1 MNDSERWADAIRE
14 AYGPDSYWA
23 RSQEDNRNRGSGGG
37 GGGGGGGGIGNL
49 AGWVCLAGMIGA
61 LLGGVVGRGFV
72 GAVVGGLFLA
82 GLVWVPGAL
91 LRPGAGTVS
100 RLSVIGWAVGGAVV
114 GLLFGVG
121 FALVWDIVFLQDVVE
136 SSAPGFCL
144 LGFLGLGGIRL
155 KQRG

>member
-1 MNDSERWADAIRE
+1 
-14 AYGPDSYWA
+14 
-23 RSQEDNRNRGSGGG
+23 
-37 GGGGGGGGIGNL
+37 
-49 AGWVCLAGMIGA
+49 MIGA
-61 LLGGVVGRGFV
+61 LLGGVVGRGLV
-72 GAVVGGLFLA
+72 GAAAGGLFLA

-100 RLSVIGWAVGGAVV
+100 RISVIGWAVGGGVV

-136 SSAPGFCL
+136 TSVPGFGL
-144 LGFLGLGGIRL
+144 LGLLGLGGIRL